1 MDLRLSEAP
10 SRHRSRSQ
18 PAGPSALGFAFFL
31 AVAMGLG
38 ILVLLS
44 AASHKLG
51 MQPTVD
57 ATEWLA
63 TAGVWA
69 SSVAD
74 GVATLVSGVVSIG
87 KWMGL
92 GVLLLALA
100 LTLRG
105 IDWALRAVKRSV
117 GQRRSGLSLSNG
129 AIPLLRISCQDGV
142 LMLRPSLS

>member
-1 MDLRLSEAP
+1 
-10 SRHRSRSQ
+10 
-18 PAGPSALGFAFFL
+18 
-31 AVAMGLG
+31 MGLG

-117 GQRRSGLSLSNG
+117 
-129 AIPLLRISCQDGV
+129 
-142 LMLRPSLS
+142 